1 MKQNQ
6 IQSFKM
12 FYESDILNFEKL
24 WLWYSA
30 SVIPHKIEVVI
41 KRFCNNFNVVNY
53 LIHISQNLS
62 AIMNFCLFYKKEF
75 VTKQEKKINS

>member
-41 KRFCNNFNVVNY
+41 
-53 LIHISQNLS
+53 
-62 AIMNFCLFYKKEF
+62 
-75 VTKQEKKINS
+75 